1 MLQLFHNSIAKIRQK
16 PHFAPC
22 FLLHIRGKL
31 CYNPICIDIDG
42 ESRVVSCAR
51 NPGEEG
57 VEEA

>member
-1 MLQLFHNSIAKIRQK
+1 MFQLFHKSAVKSWPKTQ
-16 PHFAPC
+16 FAFC
-22 FLLHIRGKL
+22 FLLHIGAGL

-51 NPGEEG
+51 NPGEES